1 NWAWKRAEVL
11 SCSWGGGDPSN
22 HITTTIDSAGAFGRN
37 GNGSVVIFASGNDWP
52 NGTDHAYPGRVNRVT
67 NVGAINKQG
76 EIWSYSQR
84 GSSMDLV
91 APSGNINSSGDVR
104 TTDRMGALGYN
115 EDNYTYNFGG
125 TSAACPQVAG
135 VAALMLSVRPDLT
148 ETQVQ

>member
-1 NWAWKRAEVL
+1 MNGV
-11 SCSWGGGDPSN
+11 
-22 HITTTIDSAGAFGRN
+22 IT
-37 GNGSVVIFASGNDWP
+37 
-52 NGTDHAYPGRVNRVT
+52 
-67 NVGAINKQG
+67 VGAINNQG

-125 TSAACPQVAG
+125 TSAAYPQVAG

-148 ETQVQ
+148 ETQVRTILQNTS